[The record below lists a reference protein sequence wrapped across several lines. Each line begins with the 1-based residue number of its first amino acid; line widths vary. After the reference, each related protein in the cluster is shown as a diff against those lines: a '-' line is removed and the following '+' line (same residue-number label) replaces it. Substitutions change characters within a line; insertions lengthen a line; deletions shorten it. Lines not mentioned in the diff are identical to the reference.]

1 MDLHDALTHIG
12 EIRLRMAETELFR
25 GYRALPVA
33 ASGAVASAAAVV
45 QAARIPQPMDDL
57 RAYLLLWISAA
68 ALSLAAVAAT
78 MWLRDRF
85 GGASRTRA
93 VTWLALSQF
102 APCLLAGVLVTLAI
116 ARFAPEHAGQLPGLW
131 QVLFSLGVF
140 ASARLLPRV
149 VFAVGIWYLL
159 CGVAVMALARGEA
172 ALSPLAMGVPFGV
185 GQLATAAILYWNLE
199 RNHEPNE

>member
-1 MDLHDALTHIG
+1 
-12 EIRLRMAETELFR
+12 
-25 GYRALPVA
+25 
-33 ASGAVASAAAVV
+33 
-45 QAARIPQPMDDL
+45 
-57 RAYLLLWISAA
+57 
-68 ALSLAAVAAT
+68 
-78 MWLRDRF
+78 MWLRDHF

-116 ARFAPEHAGQLPGLW
+116 ARFAPDHAELLPGLW

-140 ASARLLPRV
+140 ASCRLLPRA

-159 CGVAVMALARGEA
+159 CGAAVLALARGES
-172 ALSPLAMGVPFGV
+172 ALSPWAMGVPFGV
-185 GQLATAAILYWNLE
+185 GQLVTAAILYWNLE